1 VSLDLPTPDRRHLA
15 DAPLDVVVCQLR
27 YDNNLAVADTR
38 TARALHDAVGG
49 RRGQYP
55 RVEQMQAQ
63 SLSVDLSR
71 GVAPSVSTSPV
82 SGWRFVAA
90 DGAWVIVVAAEHVSL
105 ETSAYTTWDDF
116 RERLGT
122 VLEAV
127 AAHVDPA
134 FEHRLGLRYID
145 RVAGDKV
152 VRPADWETIIDQR
165 LLGPVLHPG
174 FGAAIRAAQQQL
186 LLSLDADDEVQ
197 CAIRHGFAT
206 AADDTPA
213 YVLDYDIYREA
224 ARPFDPAETLEA
236 ADAFNEYAVQLF
248 QASLTQEHWKALT

>member
-1 VSLDLPTPDRRHLA
+1 VSLDLPAPDRRQLV

-27 YDNNLAVADTR
+27 YDNNLAVGDPR
-38 TARALHDAVGG
+38 TARAIHDALGG

-63 SLSVDLSR
+63 SLSVDLGR
-71 GVAPSVSTSPV
+71 GAAPAVSTSPAT
-82 SGWRFVAA
+82 GWRFTAA
-90 DGAWVIVVAAEHVSL
+90 DGAWVVVVAAEHVSL
-105 ETSAYTTWDDF
+105 ETSAYRTWDDF
-116 RERLGT
+116 RGRLEA
-122 VLEAV
+122 VLGAV

-145 RVAGDKV
+145 RLARDEV
-152 VRPADWETIIDQR
+152 VHPADWASIIDER
-165 LLGPVLHPG
+165 VLGPVLHPG

-186 LLSLDADDEVQ
+186 LLSLDDAGDVR
-197 CAIRHGFAT
+197 CAVRHGFAT
-206 AADDTPA
+206 TEDDTPA

-236 ADAFNEYAVQLF
+236 VDAFNEYALQLF
-248 QASLTQEHWKALT
+248 QASLTQEHWQALT